1 MPNDP
6 LSSKGARH
14 DIVYMQSGCAT
25 FTNMKTK
32 SLPLLTA
39 LLFLPS
45 IASANPGPSPEQV
58 LAEAARYT
66 VKIKVRNEIAFNQ
79 DDGGSLTGTG
89 FLIDRQR
96 GWVLTNAHVA
106 TRSPSVVKVSFK
118 DGEQIEAR
126 RIHVDPLI
134 DFAILSIPPKSIP
147 AAATE
152 AQLAC
157 GDAPA
162 SGTSVMAYG
171 HPWGM
176 SYTASRGIVSGPA
189 WFYPSLMIQTDAA
202 INSGNSGGPLVSLT
216 DGRVIGINTST
227 YQPDGKDTGATA
239 IGLAEPMPAV
249 CHIIDLLMAGADTRL
264 RMLPLATAVS
274 GDDLRPRVAQV
285 FEAGLGFQSGDII
298 TKVNGGST
306 LKTFPEL
313 ISNLRGVG
321 GEAVITVERKG
332 KSVNV
337 RSPVRIIP
345 DPLKVRSINLSGLI
359 IAEPWRLDDFEVNP
373 RHNLIVDWYETGEEA
388 ALTDAKVS
396 DLIVSVDGREF
407 SGVDALYAYLESL
420 PADATV
426 EIILKRAASAAEFFR
441 EYRHIKLSRRKLKW
455 ESAADSG

>member
-1 MPNDP
+1 MARAEA
-6 LSSKGARH
+6 KGEVMALRRGMISCAVVCAAATPVAALAR
-14 DIVYMQSGCAT
+14 QT
-25 FTNMKTK
+25 
-32 SLPLLTA
+32 LP
-39 LLFLPS
+39 
-45 IASANPGPSPEQV
+45 PEQV

-66 VKIKVRNEIAFNQ
+66 VKIKVQNEIAFNQ
-79 DDGGSLTGTG
+79 DEGGSASGTG
-89 FLIDRQR
+89 FLIDRER

-118 DGEQIEAR
+118 GGEQIEAR

-134 DFAILSIPPKSIP
+134 DFAILSIPSKSIP
-147 AAATE
+147 AAAIE

-157 GDAPA
+157 DGNPA

-176 SYTASRGIVSGPA
+176 SYTASRGIVSGAA

-202 INSGNSGGPLVSLT
+202 INSGNSGGPLISLT

-227 YQPDGKDTGATA
+227 YQPENKDEGATA
-239 IGLAEPMPAV
+239 ISLAEPMPAV
-249 CHIIDLLMAGADTRL
+249 CHIIDLLKAGADTRL

-298 TKVNGGST
+298 TKANGGST

-313 ISNLRGVG
+313 ISNLRGVD
-321 GEAVITVERKG
+321 GEAVVTIERKG
-332 KSVNV
+332 KLVDV

-359 IAEPWRLDDFEVNP
+359 IAEPWWLDDFEVNP

-388 ALTDAKVS
+388 ALTGAEVS
-396 DLIVSVDGREF
+396 DYVVSVDGREF

-426 EIILKRAASAAEFFR
+426 EIIVKRAASAPEFFR

-455 ESAADSG
+455 ESAADPE